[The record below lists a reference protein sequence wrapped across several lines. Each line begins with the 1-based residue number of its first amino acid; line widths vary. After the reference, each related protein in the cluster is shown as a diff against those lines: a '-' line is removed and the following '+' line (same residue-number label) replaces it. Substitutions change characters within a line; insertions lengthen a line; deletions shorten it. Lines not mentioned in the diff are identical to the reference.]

1 MPQLY
6 AMTPKE
12 RDLRYYG
19 ILKKNVTQ
27 ARQMRDLSYTIYCS
41 VQPSDK
47 RVEIWDYLPLPGDPS
62 KKMREKAKQKQAKA
76 DLKRL
81 IEAQAAANEVF
92 RRRGLIN

>member
-1 MPQLY
+1 MEQLY
-6 AMTPKE
+6 RMTE
-12 RDLRYYG
+12 REVYLRYYG
-19 ILKKNVTQ
+19 ILKKQVTA
-27 ARQMRDLSYTIYCS
+27 ARQNRDISYTIYCS

-47 RVEIWDYLPLPGDPS
+47 RVEIWDFHPLPGDPS
-62 KKMREKAKQKQAKA
+62 KKMRDKAKQKQAKA